1 MHTLRNVENFLGSV
15 VCPWLL
21 GNHTSSLY
29 QDTSIHCKDM
39 VLHTNRVMVGLLFPQ
54 LASWDGFNNKNLVEV
69 ILPDWE
75 SSEVEEKI
83 QNILLLPYEK
93 EKKYIESKQNIE
105 NDVEE
110 YKDDD
115 KKDQFVKR
123 KYPEVQEKIQK
134 ILLLPF
140 EKEKKYIER
149 KQNNE
154 NNVGEY
160 EDDENKDQF
169 VNSEHL
175 ELETNT
181 MECLANKAN
190 SESKKVFY
198 HCDKCDKRYSH
209 ISALNKHKPLHD
221 GSVHCDLCNKTYK
234 SAFNLTRHLHL
245 MHSSKDKK
253 EEYVCE
259 ICPSVSK
266 SKNNLYHHMKYVH
279 CSERTYMCSMCEKKF
294 KNKSNLSQHE
304 ALHTGNFKSSKC
316 NVCGVI
322 IKGSGKSPMEYH
334 MKSHVKKN
342 NWKCD
347 ICGYYFRGQTN
358 LLDHNEIHHTE

>member
-1 MHTLRNVENFLGSV
+1 MHTLRNVENFIGSKL
-15 VCPWLL
+15 CPWLL

-29 QDTSIHCKDM
+29 QDTIIHCKDM
-39 VLHTNRVMVGLLFPQ
+39 VLDTNRFMMGLLFPE
-54 LASWDGFNNKNLVEV
+54 LASWDGFNNNNFVEV

-75 SSEVEEKI
+75 SSEVEGKI
-83 QNILLLPYEK
+83 QKMLLLPYK
-93 EKKYIESKQNIE
+93 
-105 NDVEE
+105 
-110 YKDDD
+110 
-115 KKDQFVKR
+115 
-123 KYPEVQEKIQK
+123 
-134 ILLLPF
+134 
-140 EKEKKYIER
+140 KEKKYIER
-149 KQNNE
+149 NQNIE
-154 NNVGEY
+154 NNVEKY
-160 EDDENKDQF
+160 KDNENEDQF

-175 ELETNT
+175 ELESNT

-190 SESKKVFY
+190 SESKKEFY
-198 HCDKCDKRYSH
+198 DCDKCDKRYSH
-209 ISALNKHKPLHD
+209 TSALNKHKPLHD
-221 GSVHCDLCNKTYK
+221 GSVHCDLCDKTYK

-245 MHSSKDKK
+245 MHSTKDKK

-304 ALHTGNFKSSKC
+304 ALHTGDFKTSKC

-334 MKSHVKKN
+334 MKSHVKKS

-347 ICGYYFRGQTN
+347 NCGYYFRGQTN
-358 LLDHNEIHHTE
+358 LLDHNEIHHAE